1 MNQEKNIDVSR
12 YVNSV
17 TWDFMIEIITPA
29 FMHGADSR
37 YIQLRSASFKDNCVK
52 RYKEARYIQ
61 LRSASFKGLLR
72 YWWRVLYGA
81 KYGDNIRQR
90 EFEIFGSA
98 TDEKKIRAGKS
109 NVQIQISANPKKPII
124 GYVPFPQKGKTVINS
139 KPQINPLDYLTYG
152 IKPKIALLPGTR
164 FNLKLTV
171 KKEYSEEVLQAFLFL
186 CQYGGIGAKN
196 RNGFG
201 SLKIIT
207 SFPVASTSGNKIYT
221 APQEQG
227 YSALSRSSLLFS
239 TKKLFNTWEEALL
252 ELADIYIDAR
262 RSLDT
267 LHHFE
272 NRGLLARPII
282 SKKDKIDPFICR
294 GRHPKFLIMSVTQS
308 ETGKYYGTIL
318 TLPIRFSEIEKNK
331 YNKEQSDHNYSN
343 MVKEI
348 HQLLSQR
355 MTNNTKTLIGESK

>member
-37 YIQLRSASFKDNCVK
+37 YIQLRSASFK
-52 RYKEARYIQ
+52 
-61 LRSASFKGLLR
+61 GLLR
-72 YWWRVLYGA
+72 YWWRVLHGA
-81 KYGDNIRQR
+81 KYDDNIRQR

-109 NVQIQISANPKKPII
+109 NVQIQISANPKKTII
-124 GYVPFPQKGKTVINS
+124 GYVPFPQKEKTVINS
-139 KPQINPLDYLTYG
+139 KPPINPLDYLTYG
-152 IKPKIALLPGTR
+152 IKPKTALLPGTQ

-171 KKEYSEEVLQAFLFL
+171 KKEYSEEVLQAFLFF

-207 SFPVASTSGNKIYT
+207 SSPVASTSGNKIYT

-227 YSALSRSSLLFS
+227 YSALSRSTLLFS

-282 SKKDKIDPFICR
+282 SKKDQDNIPRFTCR
-294 GRHPKFLIMSVTQS
+294 GRHPKFLTMSVTQS

-318 TLPIRFSEIEKNK
+318 TLPIRFSEIEKDEYK
-331 YNKEQSDHNYSN
+331 KEQSDHNYSN

-355 MTNNTKTLIGESK
+355 MTNNTKILIGESK